1 MLLPLTLAQVYTAAT
16 LWCTAAIGV
25 LCSVGLLLEATL
37 GSLMLHSLSD
47 PGLRLQSL
55 HSEDLPDSVRLEVRA
70 QLLGN
75 AQAAAQLERLVSRVS
90 LEKGVSAVRW
100 QVRESAAD

>member
-37 GSLMLHSLSD
+37 GSL
-47 PGLRLQSL
+47 
-55 HSEDLPDSVRLEVRA
+55 VVRA
-70 QLLGN
+70 QVLGTLRPLLSWS
-75 AQAAAQLERLVSRVS
+75 VW
-90 LEKGVSAVRW
+90 SAG
-100 QVRESAAD
+100 

>member
-1 MLLPLTLAQVYTAAT
+1 MGKAARLPLPAVGFSLPDAEKRRYEAIVMLLPLTLAQVYTAAT

-37 GSLMLHSLSD
+37 GSL
-47 PGLRLQSL
+47 
-55 HSEDLPDSVRLEVRA
+55 VVRA
-70 QLLGN
+70 QVLGN

-100 QVRESAAD
+100 